1 MNLSSLVGPAVEA
14 ILRIAIELLLPIL
27 LAYLAKMAHDE
38 IQHIAAK
45 KQTAEFQLVKEI
57 VKRMVLAAEQL
68 GITGALKDIGEEKK
82 KFVLDM
88 VKAELERRGM
98 HIDVDTLDALI
109 EAEVH
114 ESFTQVEQDLADL
127 FDLQNGGDQP
137 AQA

>member
-1 MNLSSLVGPAVEA
+1 MDLTHLIGPAIEA

-38 IQHIAAK
+38 IMHIAAK

-68 GITGALKDIGEEKK
+68 GITGALKNIGEEKK
-82 KFVLDM
+82 KYVLDM
-88 VKAELERRGM
+88 VKAELERRGIG
-98 HIDVDTLDALI
+98 IDVDTLDAMI

-114 ESFTQVEQDLADL
+114 ESFTQVEQDLADI
-127 FDLQNGGDQP
+127 FDLQNGGEQP
-137 AQA
+137 AQG